1 MIDEVEWR
9 SMVIEVNDY
18 LKADPT
24 LNEGLKQIIQLNLK
38 IGDNNPDER
47 VAAKGALKALLK
59 GRDGTPFKRG
69 QKSSVPATVRV
80 SIDKAISIIE
90 IESLN
95 YYNSHPI
102 MSKVLRKHI
111 KSGGGDYANGEEY
124 AHIVGKRM
132 RNALAKRYKDGDW
145 DGEYDSL
152 LTTTE

>member
-9 SMVIEVNDY
+9 SMVIEVNEY

-24 LNEGLKQIIQLNLK
+24 LNEGLRQIIQLNLK
-38 IGDNNPDER
+38 IGDNNPNER

-69 QKSSVPATVRV
+69 QKSGVPATVRV
-80 SIDKAISIIE
+80 SIDKAVSIIE

-102 MSKVLRKHI
+102 MAKVLRKHI
-111 KSGGGDYANGEEY
+111 KSGGGNYANGEEY

-145 DGEYDSL
+145 DGNIDSL

>member
-9 SMVIEVNDY
+9 SMVIEVNEY

-24 LNEGLKQIIQLNLK
+24 LNDGLRQIIQLNLK
-38 IGDNNPDER
+38 IGDNNPNER

-69 QKSSVPATVRV
+69 QKSGVPATVRV
-80 SIDKAISIIE
+80 SIDKAVSIIE

-102 MSKVLRKHI
+102 MAKVLRKHI
-111 KSGGGDYANGEEY
+111 KSGGGNYDNGEEY

-132 RNALAKRYKDGDW
+132 RNALAKVFLG
-145 DGEYDSL
+145 
-152 LTTTE
+152 